1 MTGPMM
7 PGAATFAMPAPG
19 GRRYAAG
26 EVVVE
31 READGQPLQAVRRN
45 DGRVQVRHGFG
56 SAGLDDDL
64 AEALAG
70 ALTGVS
76 TDHGVFARAFAGVVG
91 TSDPDP
97 DRAWLSFYRNTL
109 ARADDPARAGY
120 GQVHRRAIALLEGH
134 STVLDLGCG
143 FGFLA
148 LLLARGGTAC
158 AAADVDPGVLR
169 MAAAVSEALGVPVQ
183 ALLVEPGGPPLR
195 ARSVDAVAMLHVLEH
210 LDAEAGAA
218 LLRQAMCV
226 ARRRV
231 VVAVPYEATPTAL
244 FGHRRTLDRAGL
256 LALGAPTG
264 WHYRVEDCC
273 GGWLILDRPAGSGSG
288 ECG

>member
-1 MTGPMM
+1 MIRPMM
-7 PGAATFAMPAPG
+7 PGATTFAMPVPG
-19 GRRYAAG
+19 GHRYAAG
-26 EVVVE
+26 DVVVE
-31 READGQPLQAVRRN
+31 READGQPLRAVRRN

-76 TDHGVFARAFAGVVG
+76 TDHGVFAQAFAGVVG

-97 DRAWLSFYRNTL
+97 DHAWLSFYRNTL
-109 ARADDPARAGY
+109 ARADDPGRAGY

-148 LLLARGGTAC
+148 LLLARDGTPC
-158 AAADVDPGVLR
+158 VAADVDPGVLR
-169 MAAAVSEALGVPVQ
+169 MVAAVSEAMRLPVQ
-183 ALLVEPGGPPLR
+183 ALLIEPGGPPLR

-210 LDAEAGAA
+210 LDAETGAA
-218 LLRQAMCV
+218 LLRQALRV

-231 VVAVPYEATPTAL
+231 VVAVPYEARPTAL
-244 FGHRRTLDRAGL
+244 FGHQRTLDRADL
-256 LALGAPTG
+256 LALGVRTG
-264 WHYRVEDCC
+264 WCYRVDDWC
-273 GGWLILDRPAGSGSG
+273 GGWLILDRPAGNRAAA
-288 ECG
+288 CG